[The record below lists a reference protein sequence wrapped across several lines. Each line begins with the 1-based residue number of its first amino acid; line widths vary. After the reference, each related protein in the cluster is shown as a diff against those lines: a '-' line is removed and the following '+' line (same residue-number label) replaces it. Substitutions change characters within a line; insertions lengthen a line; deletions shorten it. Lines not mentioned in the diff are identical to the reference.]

1 MDKEQTGS
9 VQQKIQD
16 VLYDW
21 EILDFIEQGS
31 FPKQCR
37 SRLGNGKTGCKKRC
51 EYFDWE
57 TGTGVLVDK
66 GADGTAELSDNLEIE
81 RYCYIGDIPRR
92 ALLDCLIGFLRKRN
106 GLTGQ
111 APKYIEFSDEGICAA
126 RIAMDNDG
134 QFKDIELSPMLW
146 GVCVYAKGDGAR
158 LSKKIER
165 GSCPKEYQEANDGL
179 SYRVKQYLGGGDGEP
194 RPLKK
199 KDIKQIAEIVFSSEF
214 YKPMKEAIEAASKPY
229 RSNKKYPRRQ
239 STCALQVAVKGAG
252 KSLSLSASFYSKD
265 LQALRAEI
273 ENCSLEELRK
283 KSAVISYL
291 LAGFEDGQPERIDVF
306 DDGNGSSKTRREF
319 LRACL
324 SDRNTPLGRW
334 PSRYSPALMQQVAI
348 NMTVGR
354 KTGICS
360 KYPPEGMSYPAN
372 DIVSVNG
379 PPGTGKTTLLKDI
392 IAANVVEKA
401 RLLAE
406 VESPDDIFEAISLP
420 DKEKGYL
427 QDAQNIYRIKPE
439 YDALNDLGIIVCSS
453 NNTAVE
459 NISFELPKGSDFF
472 SGIPDDEKK
481 VFLGGDGNEGLCEL
495 PLTGLRE
502 RVPKSAGSREKSDVA
517 PDLYFSTAAAQAIK
531 TNDSSGDSASTEARD
546 LLVAARLGKRGN
558 INGFLEPL
566 KLVSNAIDA
575 VCPSEAARGDFHIA
589 KFNKARDLFI
599 KQYNHVQSMMDKRAV
614 AAERAFLNE
623 QLDTL
628 DNSFLGHLKQE
639 ARKAGFSD
647 NQIPSNA
654 IEVRE
659 FVERHRGS
667 NRFFVRLTH
676 AVNLFGKKCQP
687 DNRSESDGME
697 ELLQICQ
704 EYIDERAELVSQYP
718 KDIADCCGCDEP
730 DAKSV
735 EYANGALI
743 HDMCSGELGLRKR
756 SQLFNPAPGPSDDA
770 ELSQARDI
778 LFLRALQVTREF
790 VLSSPCMRS
799 NLLNLR
805 AYFGGKETPIG
816 MNKERYVKYGD
827 EDRKAIA
834 PALFQALNI
843 LTPII
848 SSTFASVQ
856 RMFEDISVDLQKKAP
871 FGLLIVD
878 EGGQAVPYAAVGAL
892 ARCRRA
898 LVVGD
903 PSQIPPVVKPEL
915 DGIRYAMQ
923 KDELPSLFLNK
934 DASVQ
939 ILADKAN
946 PVGTFKDASRSGEKL
961 WIGCPL
967 VVHRRCV
974 SPIFDI
980 SNVISY
986 DGQMINE
993 TPDLKED
1000 NQKNNLFHFESSQW
1014 IDVKGPEK
1022 GEKNHYVQKQGQYAA
1037 QIVARAFDRYK
1048 DTVPNLFVI
1057 TPFRTVETEFKA
1069 ALKAELEGIETDS
1082 NRLKEFIDNNIG
1094 TVHRFQGRQA
1104 YEVIFL
1110 LGCDSNSTPAVD
1122 WVSANIVNVAASRA
1136 QYRLYVIGD
1145 QELWSRNDYVR
1156 EMRDILVSFWTNHI
1170 RNWIKD
1176 PDSDQGKREL
1186 ELARKM
1192 LPIHE
1197 SIPGFGE
1204 ESDVENLASRDEQG
1218 EAELK
1223 SGEGNT
1229 GEADLGEAA
1238 PVAGK
1243 GQSSL
1248 IDDKGFLLP
1257 ILGRLG
1263 DVQDEVVTED
1273 VYCKFGFGGKRNFE
1287 ETLQCCDSG
1296 GGNRVADFVRMGMFL
1311 HTVFSLGEEEGK
1323 GVDQSFCCINFCCA
1337 LELFLKKTY
1346 LPLLLQCPEKTD
1358 IMSHGKPQD
1367 NPSIGKYPH
1376 ALKRNI
1382 ECLVGQISG
1391 EKNASDWGDT
1401 ERWNILQSN
1410 IEQAGKLRNNIAHPG
1425 RVSQQATGEILD
1437 ELIIRLFKPEAFC
1450 NDLTLKDIDPP
1461 IMKTGEDMIAIS
1473 ELLKKKL
1480 NNCQSEESAKEVPIK
1495 EEQKKETPQK
1505 GSREKKERKSDSINY
1520 PASLGKIFCSEEYK
1534 NGQIYQN
1541 IRQAKDKIISTTAG
1555 RARTKKFNS
1564 QLLELLKGNGF
1575 VYNEDG
1581 WQPHEDGKNIG
1592 ISRAE
1597 GEGGYYVKFSK
1608 EAMDYID
1615 KNIDSFL
1622 KEYRENPDE

>member
-1 MDKEQTGS
+1 MDKEQAGS

-21 EILDFIEQGS
+21 EILDFIEQES

-252 KSLSLSASFYSKD
+252 KTLSLSTSFYSKD

-360 KYPPEGMSYPAN
+360 KYPSEGMSYLAN

-459 NISFELPKGSDFF
+459 NISFELPKGGDFF

-481 VFLGGDGNEGLCEL
+481 VFLGGDGNEGLCKL

-667 NRFFVRLTH
+667 NRFFARLTH

-856 RMFEDISVDLQKKAP
+856 RMFEDIPVDLQKKAP

-939 ILADKAN
+939 IIADKAN

-1000 NQKNNLFHFESSQW
+1000 DQKNNLFHFESSQW

-1022 GEKNHYVQKQGQYAA
+1022 GDKNHYVQKQGQYAA

-1057 TPFRTVETEFKA
+1057 TPFRTVETEFKT

-1204 ESDVENLASRDEQG
+1204 ESDVENLASGDEQG

-1229 GEADLGEAA
+1229 GEVDFGEAA

-1296 GGNRVADFVRMGMFL
+1296 GSNRVADFVRMGMFL

-1382 ECLVGQISG
+1382 ECLAGQISG

-1401 ERWNILQSN
+1401 ERWNILRSN

-1495 EEQKKETPQK
+1495 EEQKKEAPQK
-1505 GSREKKERKSDSINY
+1505 GSREKKERQSDSINY
-1520 PASLGKIFCSEEYK
+1520 PASLGKILCSEEYK

-1541 IRQAKDKIISTTAG
+1541 IRKAKDKIISTTAG

-1597 GEGGYYVKFSK
+1597 REGGYYVKFSK